1 MFVVNLIIGGT
12 QFCLTS
18 SRPGQTR
25 GYISTPRHHYRLRRS
40 GAVTSCLLH
49 PNVGDPSLCAV
60 LPRQYCSKFFC
71 SGRWILEHSCEM

>member
-1 MFVVNLIIGGT
+1 LEVNLIIGGT

-25 GYISTPRHHYRLRRS
+25 GYISTPRHHYRLRQS

-49 PNVGDPSLCAV
+49 SNVGNPSLCAV
-60 LPRQYCSKFFC
+60 WLRQWYSKLVC
-71 SGRWILEHSCEM
+71 YGSWILERSYEM